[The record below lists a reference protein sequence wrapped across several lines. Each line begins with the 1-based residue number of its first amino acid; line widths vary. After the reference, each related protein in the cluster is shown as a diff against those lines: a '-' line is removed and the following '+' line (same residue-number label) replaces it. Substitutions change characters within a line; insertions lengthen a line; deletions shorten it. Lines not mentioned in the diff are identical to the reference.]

1 MTNPN
6 TTAALNR
13 ILLQTAIKAE
23 PVVERSAAQK
33 AIRIAKMRAELVELG
48 YSVVTTEWLNGIF
61 DEMTAANL
69 KRIARE
75 KAE

>member
-1 MTNPN
+1 MTDPN
-6 TTAALNR
+6 TTGTINR
-13 ILLQTAIKAE
+13 ILLRTAINAE
-23 PVVERSAAQK
+23 PIVDRSAAQK

-69 KRIARE
+69 KQIARE